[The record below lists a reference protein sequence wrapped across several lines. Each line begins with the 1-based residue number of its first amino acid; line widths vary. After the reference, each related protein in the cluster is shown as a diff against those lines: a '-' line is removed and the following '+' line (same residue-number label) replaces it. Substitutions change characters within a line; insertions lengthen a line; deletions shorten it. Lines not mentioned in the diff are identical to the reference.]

1 MPTRSLSTAIRERR
15 HQPSRDALI
24 TRVTAEFHEMPCLR
38 LTGGQAQRLFD
49 LRPDVCQRVLATLVR
64 DGTLTCDPEQRYR
77 LNDAGIPAGAPRVGP
92 PGYPAKA
99 S

>member
-1 MPTRSLSTAIRERR
+1 MPTLSFSTAIRERR
-15 HQPSRDALI
+15 HQPSRDALL
-24 TRVTAEFHEMPCLR
+24 TRVTAEFQEMPCLR

-49 LRPDVCQRVLATLVR
+49 LRSDVCQRVLGTLIR
-64 DGTLTCDPEQRYR
+64 EGTLTCDSEQRYR
-77 LNDAGIPAGAPRVGP
+77 LNDARISSGARVGP